1 MRVRITC
8 EHEASSRAPEGTYVL
23 KDFVIAGQ
31 TVTKRI
37 RPVGLELEGADVWK
51 LIGVGIADPVDDE
64 ARAKFT
70 PAQIA
75 LAKATGHPELMRRN
89 AEAQRELLMQR
100 VEQEGN
106 PEAVAEVDV
115 FDEVTDEEGGT
126 ENAAAES
133 SGGAN

>member
-8 EHEASSRAPEGTYVL
+8 EHEASSRATEGTYVL
-23 KDFVIAGQ
+23 KDFVIAGK

-51 LIGVGIADPVDDE
+51 LIGVGIADPVDEE
-64 ARAKFT
+64 AKAVFT

-126 ENAAAES
+126 ANAAAES

>member
-64 ARAKFT
+64 AKAKFT

-115 FDEVTDEEGGT
+115 FDEVTDEEGGI